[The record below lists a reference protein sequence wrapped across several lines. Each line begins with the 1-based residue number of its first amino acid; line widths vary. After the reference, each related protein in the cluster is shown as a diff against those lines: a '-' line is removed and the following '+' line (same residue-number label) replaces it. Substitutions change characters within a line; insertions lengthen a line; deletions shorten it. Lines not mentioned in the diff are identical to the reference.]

1 VTQQTESAFT
11 DVPSTGADAPT
22 AVPTRQAPTAAGRVS
37 RSFRLE
43 AYAVPLVWVGVCA
56 LFALLRPGT
65 FATAANAQ
73 TILGSQT
80 VLLVLALGLTV
91 VLVSGDFD
99 LSIGATLGFSGM
111 LTAALDVNHRWPVGL
126 AVAVAL
132 GAGLLIGLVN
142 AALVVVLGVDAFI
155 ATLGLG
161 TLVSGVSYALTNYQ
175 IVSGVSPGL
184 VTVVTRRS
192 FGLPLGFFYA
202 IAVAV
207 LAWYCL
213 RYTAAGRR
221 LAFIGANREAAR
233 LTGLPV
239 KRLRVTAFVV
249 SGVLA
254 ALAGVLLTGTLGSA
268 DPNNGAAFLLP
279 AFAAAFLGST
289 TIRPGSFNPWG
300 TVAAVYF
307 LATGITGLQLMGLAQ
322 WIQQIF
328 YGGSLVL
335 AVTFATLAA
344 RRQASR
350 R

>member
-1 VTQQTESAFT
+1 MNE
-11 DVPSTGADAPT
+11 P
-22 AVPTRQAPTAAGRVS
+22 PTAARRIS

-43 AYAVPLVWVGVCA
+43 AYAMPLVWVGVCA
-56 LFALLRPGT
+56 LFAVLLPDT

-73 TILGSQT
+73 TILGSQS
-80 VLLVLALGLTV
+80 VLLVVALGLTV

-111 LTAALDVNHRWPVGL
+111 LTAALDVNHHWPVWL
-126 AVAVAL
+126 AVVVAL

-142 AALVVVLGVDAFI
+142 AALVVALGVDAFI

-161 TLVSGVSYALTNYQ
+161 TLVTGVTYALTNYQ

-184 VTVVTRRS
+184 VTVVTQRA

-233 LTGLPV
+233 LMGLPV
-239 KRLRVTAFVV
+239 KRLRIIAFIV

-289 TIRPGSFNPWG
+289 TIRPGSFNQWG

-344 RRQASR
+344 RRKASR
-350 R
+350 S

>member
-1 VTQQTESAFT
+1 M
-11 DVPSTGADAPT
+11 
-22 AVPTRQAPTAAGRVS
+22 
-37 RSFRLE
+37 
-43 AYAVPLVWVGVCA
+43 PLVWVGVCA
-56 LFALLRPGT
+56 LFAVLLPDT

-73 TILGSQT
+73 TILGSQS
-80 VLLVLALGLTV
+80 VLLVVALGLTV

-111 LTAALDVNHRWPVGL
+111 LTAALDVNHHWPVWL
-126 AVAVAL
+126 AVVVAL

-161 TLVSGVSYALTNYQ
+161 TLVTGVTYALTNYQ

-184 VTVVTRRS
+184 VTVVTQRA

-233 LTGLPV
+233 LMGLPV
-239 KRLRVTAFVV
+239 KRLRIIAFIV

-289 TIRPGSFNPWG
+289 TIRPGSFNQWG

-344 RRQASR
+344 RRKASR
-350 R
+350 S